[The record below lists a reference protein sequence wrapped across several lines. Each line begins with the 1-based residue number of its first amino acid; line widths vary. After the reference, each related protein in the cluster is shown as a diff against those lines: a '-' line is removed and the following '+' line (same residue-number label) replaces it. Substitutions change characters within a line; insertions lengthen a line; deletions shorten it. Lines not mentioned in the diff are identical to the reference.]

1 MNGLTAL
8 RVHRVANRR
17 QVQQT
22 TFSSSWATCTLLFPE
37 FWTQRMPMASGCCV
51 LCARTTVQRP
61 FMKNKWTEN
70 NLRAWRMHAK
80 WEQIRWFGQGKRVP
94 INSHSLNG
102 LITMFPPIIRCTKCS
117 LRDAP
122 AHAMGIFAVSVSSLM
137 MLMLMHSMHCH
148 VNEKSQLC
156 RSCQM
161 LVTGTTTLNT
171 IYFVKT
177 NWIKL
182 HHALVWHAF
191 H

>member
-1 MNGLTAL
+1 MCIVWRTVDKCNKRHFPLREPHAHYYFRNFGRNGCQWQA
-8 RVHRVANRR
+8 VA
-17 QVQQT
+17 V
-22 TFSSSWATCTLLFPE
+22 
-37 FWTQRMPMASGCCV
+37 CCV
-51 LCARTTVQRP
+51 RTTVQRP

-70 NLRAWRMHAK
+70 NLRAWRVHAK

-102 LITMFPPIIRCTKCS
+102 LITMFPPIVRCTKCS

-191 H
+191 HEP